1 MLKVAQAK
9 ACYNNQ
15 EMINLNLKA
24 MTTPRRMM
32 PVEQINLL
40 VATTLGYSMVYNDIT
55 NTNFSELQVL
65 SLTKNGKGVVEK
77 NSSEQEQTFQ
87 CTTAS
92 CLVELTRPTG
102 PPQQLLSGLGD
113 GGVSELGMGLPSEQ
127 EYDGNHTE
135 SQ

>member
-55 NTNFSELQVL
+55 NTNFGEL
-65 SLTKNGKGVVEK
+65 
-77 NSSEQEQTFQ
+77 
-87 CTTAS
+87 
-92 CLVELTRPTG
+92 
-102 PPQQLLSGLGD
+102 
-113 GGVSELGMGLPSEQ
+113 
-127 EYDGNHTE
+127 
-135 SQ
+135 